1 MVALALFWISVL
13 LIGYAYLGY
22 PLLIRA
28 WAALRSRRPAAGR
41 DLPTVSVVIV
51 AHDEGTRIAARVE
64 NLLALHYPMDK
75 VEIVVGSD
83 GSTDDTVARARTFP
97 GDRVRVVDFKERRG
111 KAAALDD
118 LLPLCRGEIVVLAD
132 ARQRFEATALE
143 ALVLPFADPAVGA
156 VGGELILTDRREE
169 TTVSLGMGLYWRCET
184 SIRASESRV
193 DSTVGASGAIY
204 AIRRELFEPIPED
217 TILDDVL
224 IPLRIVRRGYRVVF
238 EAGARAYD
246 RPAET
251 PRQEFVRKVR
261 TIAGNFQLFAREPWL
276 LHPRRNRLW
285 LQTVSHKG
293 LRLLGPVLLAT
304 ILGSNILLA
313 GRPFYGGTLLV
324 QGMFYAV
331 AVGGALAGAGR
342 GGAILAVPYTV
353 CLLNWATAVA
363 FFRVLTRR
371 QRVTWERAS
380 VWARPGPPH
389 GAADRSPPATLPKVF
404 PEETVGRSP
413 RRD

>member
-1 MVALALFWISVL
+1 MAALALFWTSVL

-28 WAALRSRRPAAGR
+28 WAALRPGRSAAGR
-41 DLPTVSVVIV
+41 DRPSVSIVIV
-51 AHDEGTRIAARVE
+51 AHDEGARIAARIE
-64 NLLALHYPMDK
+64 NLLALHYPADR

-83 GSTDDTVARARTFP
+83 GSTDDTASRARAFA
-97 GDRVRVVDFKERRG
+97 GDRVRVVEFKERRG
-111 KAAALDD
+111 KAATLDD
-118 LLPLCRGEIVVLAD
+118 LLPLCRGEIVVLTD
-132 ARQRFEATALE
+132 ARQRFETTALE
-143 ALVLPFADPAVGA
+143 ALARPFGDPAVGA
-156 VGGELILTDRREE
+156 VGGELILADRSGE
-169 TTVSLGMGLYWRCET
+169 TAVSRGMGLYWRCET
-184 SIRASESRV
+184 AIRESESRV

-204 AIRRELFEPIPED
+204 AMRRELFEPIPGD

-224 IPLRIVRRGYRVVF
+224 IPMRIARRGYRVVF

-261 TIAGNFQLFAREPWL
+261 TIAGNFQLFVREPWL
-276 LHPRRNRLW
+276 LDPRRNRLW

-293 LRLLGPVLLAT
+293 LRLLGPVLLAA
-304 ILGSNILLA
+304 ILGSSLLLA
-313 GRPFYGGTLLV
+313 DRPFYTGALLA
-324 QGMFYAV
+324 QGLFYA
-331 AVGGALAGAGR
+331 AALGGALAGAGR

-371 QRVTWERAS
+371 QRVTWER
-380 VWARPGPPH
+380 V
-389 GAADRSPPATLPKVF
+389 PA
-404 PEETVGRSP
+404 
-413 RRD
+413 